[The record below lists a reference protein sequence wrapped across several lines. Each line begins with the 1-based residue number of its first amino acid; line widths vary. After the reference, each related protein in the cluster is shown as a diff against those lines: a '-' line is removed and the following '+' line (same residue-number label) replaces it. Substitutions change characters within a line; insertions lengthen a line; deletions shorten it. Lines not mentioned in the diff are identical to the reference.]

1 MRHPAHTPAHTRT
14 LRQAAWAAALLALLL
29 GGIASPAQAAPDAPL
44 EAVPAIEL
52 SRYAGRW
59 YQVAHY
65 PNRFQRQCVA
75 ATMAD
80 YALLPDGRVQVTNR
94 CLTAEGQLSE
104 AVGIARKPRGLS
116 SEAPG
121 TTPPF
126 QLEVRFAPAWLSWWP
141 AVWAPYWVI
150 QLADDLRYAVVGE
163 PDRAYLWIL
172 ARTPRLSASDRAAID
187 QRLRE
192 QGYDPTRLKEEAQP

>member
-1 MRHPAHTPAHTRT
+1 MRQIGPQHQPTRRAT
-14 LRQAAWAAALLALLL
+14 LLAWLTWISLAGL
-29 GGIASPAQAAPDAPL
+29 APQALAAPGAPL

-65 PNRFQRQCVA
+65 PNRFQRHCA
-75 ATMAD
+75 AGTTAD

-94 CLTAEGQLSE
+94 CLTESGQLSE
-104 AVGIARKPRGLS
+104 AIGIARPPADLAN
-116 SEAPG
+116 EPPG
-121 TTPPF
+121 SRPPF
-126 QLEVRFAPAWLSWWP
+126 RLEVRFAPAWLSWLP

-163 PDRAYLWIL
+163 PGRQYLWIL
-172 ARTPRLSASDRAAID
+172 SRTPQLSAMDRAAID
-187 QRLRE
+187 QKLRE
-192 QGYDPTRLKEEAQP
+192 QGYDPAGLKEEAQP